1 MNEEL
6 KVIISAEV
14 GKLKAATEQAKQAVN
29 SFKDQ
34 VAKASKDVDA
44 SMKKVGE
51 KMGSAIKAGC
61 KVAATAIAA
70 MGTALAGFV
79 AGSIKNFAE
88 YEQLVGGVEKLFGN
102 SAKTVQKYAQDAY
115 KTAGLSAN
123 EYMTQV
129 TSFSAS
135 LISSMGG
142 DTKAAADRAN
152 MAIVDMADNVNVF
165 GSNMTDVQNAY
176 QGFAKQN
183 YTMLDNLKL
192 GYGGTKEEMQRL
204 IDDANKLAKANGE
217 AGDLTIDSYAD
228 VIEAIHL
235 VQTEMNITGATAKEA
250 EGTIEGSINM
260 TKAAWQNLMTGL
272 ADSNADIPQLV
283 SNVVS
288 SATSVLKNVIPV
300 AKQVLK
306 SLPAAISEV
315 SPQAGAAMQ
324 VVVNAI
330 TKALPVLMDAL
341 SAALDLVSKIFTF
354 ASEHKGLLIA
364 VGAAIGVVAAAIGAY
379 NVVAAVKAAMA
390 AAEVTTVWGLVAAYA
405 AQAVAMAAALAPYIA
420 IAAAIAAVIAVIVLC
435 VKHWDEI
442 KAKVKE
448 VAKAIGDKVKEM
460 AKAVSDKFK
469 EIQKAITEKIE
480 AAKKAVKDK
489 FDAIKKDIKSAVDT
503 AKNTVKNAFDA
514 VKTAVSNAVNTAK
527 SKVSSAFSNIKSSI
541 SSAVNSAKSKVSSVF
556 SGIKSSISNAV
567 SGAYNTVSSK
577 FNSIKSKISSTINA
591 ARDTVKNAVDR
602 IKGAFNFSWSLPH
615 IKLPHFSV
623 SGGKAPWGFGGKG
636 SLPSVSVSWY
646 AKGGVFDSPFLF
658 GYGNGAMGGLGEDG
672 AEAIVP
678 LEKNTKWLDRLATM
692 LNEKQGRGGVL
703 VLQVDGKTF
712 AQCSLDA
719 INANTRAT
727 GRLGLQLV

>member
-712 AQCSLDA
+712 GQVSLDA

-727 GRLGLQLV
+727 GRLGLNLV